1 MTALAKTRSVLI
13 AAVIAL
19 AITAY
24 GQGLWGV
31 LVYANLNTRPA
42 IPWAPALMVPML
54 AVMVLFLAGVWPRK
68 GASARRRLIRLGP
81 VSRRAFLWSILA
93 GGCGVAALSG
103 LWIVLASLVK
113 TLPNLLIDIKGVPV
127 STLAP
132 ILIVSILAAPI
143 TEEIAF
149 RGYALGLLER
159 TFTPTTAIVVS
170 SILFALAHLT
180 QGLYPTKLIVYF
192 LAGLAFALIAWRTGS
207 LLPAM
212 IVHSLADLTFF
223 TLVWPHDGA
232 RRLVSEGGAGPWFWI
247 HVGQIAVFGALGC
260 LAFRRLFAVTGQNL
274 ERDRPMAG
282 AQPALA

>member
-81 VSRRAFLWSILA
+81 VSRRAFLWSMAA

-132 ILIVSILAAPI
+132 ILIVSILAAPL

-149 RGYALGLLER
+149 RGYAMSLLR
-159 TFTPTTAIVVS
+159 RRFGPMTALVIAS
-170 SILFALAHLT
+170 TLFACAHLT
-180 QGLYPTKLIVYF
+180 QGLSAPKLIVYY
-192 LAGLAFALIAWRTGS
+192 LVGLGLGFVALRAGS

-212 IVHSLADLTFF
+212 VVHSFGDFVFF
-223 TLVWPHDGA
+223 TTVWP
-232 RRLVSEGGAGPWFWI
+232 P
-247 HVGQIAVFGALGC
+247 
-260 LAFRRLFAVTGQNL
+260 
-274 ERDRPMAG
+274 
-282 AQPALA
+282 